1 VTATALRHP
10 PGPGSV
16 TKRAAQVL
24 VIAALVHSA
33 PAVAGQVGVVVS
45 AYTDQRLRGY
55 SLSDGRPV
63 GIVDLSYDASNGI
76 YAAASGLVVAA
87 RDDGLRVLG
96 VTLNGGYAKA
106 IRPSL
111 TLDIGAVHS
120 RYSRYSGLIGS
131 DSYTE
136 VYAGL
141 SSEYVGVRLSV
152 SPNYIGA
159 GRFTAHGEING
170 HVDVTRSL
178 LLDGSLGILAPIGS
192 RGYQNGAHPQW
203 DAHIGL
209 SQRLG
214 PVMLHAAVTARAR
227 SNFSYTYRN
236 HGRAALVLGISSAL

>member
-1 VTATALRHP
+1 M
-10 PGPGSV
+10 
-16 TKRAAQVL
+16 
-24 VIAALVHSA
+24 
-33 PAVAGQVGVVVS
+33 VVS
-45 AYTDQRLRGY
+45 AYTDQRFRGY

-63 GIVDLSYDASNGI
+63 AILDLSYDASNGI
-76 YAAASGLVVAA
+76 YAAASGLVVGA
-87 RDDGLRVLG
+87 RDDGLKGLG

-131 DSYTE
+131 DSYTR

-141 SSEYVGVRLSV
+141 SSKYVGARLSV

-159 GRFTAHGEING
+159 AHWTAHGEING

-178 LLDGSLGILAPIGS
+178 LVDGSLGILAPVGR

-203 DAHIGL
+203 DARIGL

-214 PVMLHAAVTARAR
+214 PVMLHAAVTARGR
-227 SNFSYTYRN
+227 SPASYTYRS
-236 HGRAALVLGISSAL
+236 HGRAALVLGISRAL